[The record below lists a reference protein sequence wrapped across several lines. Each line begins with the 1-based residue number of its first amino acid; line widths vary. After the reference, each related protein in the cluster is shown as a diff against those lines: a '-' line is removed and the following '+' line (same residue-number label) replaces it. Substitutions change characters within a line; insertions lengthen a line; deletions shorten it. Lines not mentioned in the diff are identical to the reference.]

1 MENPYETDKLLGEYL
16 HFHYGNEN
24 EVMPWSFGPKN
35 GLNFAIRS
43 VTELLDHAFIKKV
56 SKKKVLWMLVV
67 QLAVPLLN

>member
-43 VTELLDHAFIKKV
+43 VSELLDNASLNV
-56 SKKKVLWMLVV
+56 SKKQVPWM
-67 QLAVPLLN
+67 